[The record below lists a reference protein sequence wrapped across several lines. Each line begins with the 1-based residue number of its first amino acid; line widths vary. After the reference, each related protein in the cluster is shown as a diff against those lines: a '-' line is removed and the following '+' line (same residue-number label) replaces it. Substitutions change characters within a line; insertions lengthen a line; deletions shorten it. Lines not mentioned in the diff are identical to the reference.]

1 MAKQLT
7 REMLILGAKQSCI
20 GFLLRLRIKPKHLS
34 VKTFTLESLEK
45 SEGEGELGRQQL
57 HIVEVIKTR
66 VLRSGS
72 TVRLPQGVRGIVN

>member
-20 GFLLRLRIKPKHLS
+20 GFLLRLRIKPKHLA

-57 HIVEVIKTR
+57 HIVEVIKTW

-72 TVRLPQGVRGIVN
+72 TARLPQGV